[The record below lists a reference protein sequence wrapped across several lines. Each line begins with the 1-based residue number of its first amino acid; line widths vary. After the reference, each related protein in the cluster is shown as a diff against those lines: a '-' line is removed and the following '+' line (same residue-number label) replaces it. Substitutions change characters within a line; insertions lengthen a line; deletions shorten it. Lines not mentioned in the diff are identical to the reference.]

1 MTIVVFL
8 LVLTAAGLGGYALLV
23 RVGLDDLEAW
33 AGARVAGLV
42 LAAMP
47 AWWAGVV
54 GLHQWRGVGTVV
66 LVVCAVVGGV
76 VAWRRRAWRQL
87 LVAEAIF
94 WAAVAVVIVIRLD
107 HPQIVLTEKP
117 MDMGI
122 LASLLRAEGFPPPDM
137 WLAGET
143 LPYYYWGALL
153 WTAPLSIASL
163 PLEIGYNLIVALI
176 GGMVVSLLW
185 MLGRRAGG
193 SHWSGLLVAFFG
205 FFAGTPDGLRQL
217 FAGGSLAKLDYWHS
231 SRQISDTITEFPLFT
246 IWLGDLHPH
255 LLSMPVI
262 CLALLIAWQAGR
274 EGPKILRTIV
284 LAVLFGVAWA
294 ANPWSMPPTLVGIA
308 LLLFAGPDKWH
319 WPGGDGT
326 RRWLAVAAIAV
337 GGWIVTAPFHLEF
350 QPFFQGVKMVF
361 AWTPLR
367 SLLLYAGCLLIPA
380 ALAALALLRRFVG
393 GDEEANRAI
402 VLLGMA
408 SVLVVAAASGRPTL
422 VILAAICVTFLIAVL
437 GSLAG
442 EDRPV
447 FALAALGVF
456 LFLVPEI
463 VYVVDSYGDDLHRM
477 NTVFKSYIQAW
488 IFVTVALP
496 VLLRWGLK
504 GQGVRRTMVAVM
516 VLVALP
522 HVTGM
527 FWQQIVA
534 EERGV
539 DGMRW
544 MTAGDR
550 AIVRYLRQEPP
561 GTIIAEV
568 VGGAYTEYARFSA
581 ASGVPAYL
589 GWANHESVWRGNEIL
604 PETERRSELITRLY
618 TSGDPEEIRRTVEE
632 AGIHLV
638 AIGSLEIK
646 DFSKQQ
652 LAEVAAAGEVV
663 LDEEG
668 GQVVRFSSP
677 IDARSAPGP
686 DMMDP

>member
-33 AGARVAGLV
+33 AGGRVAGLV

-54 GLHQWRGVGTVV
+54 GVHQWRTVGAVV

-76 VAWRRRAWRQL
+76 VAWRRRVWRQL

-94 WAAVAVVIVIRLD
+94 WTAMAVVIVIRLD

-153 WTAPLSIASL
+153 WTVPLSISSL
-163 PLEIGYNLIVALI
+163 PLETGYNLIVALI

-193 SHWSGLLVAFFG
+193 SHWAGLLVAFFG
-205 FFAGTPDGLRQL
+205 LFAGTPDGLRQL
-217 FAGGSLAKLDYWHS
+217 FAGTSIASLDYWHS
-231 SRQISDTITEFPLFT
+231 SRQITDTITEFPLFT

-255 LLSMPVI
+255 LLSMPII
-262 CLALLIAWQAGR
+262 CLALLIAWQTGR
-274 EGPKILRTIV
+274 DGPKILQTIV

-308 LLLFAGPDKWH
+308 LLLFAGPDQWH
-319 WPGGDGT
+319 WPGGEGT

-337 GGWIVTAPFHLEF
+337 GGWIVTAPFHLDF
-350 QPFFQGVKMVF
+350 QPFFQGVNMVF
-361 AWTPLR
+361 AWTPVR

-380 ALAALALLRRFVG
+380 ALAALALLRRLVG

-408 SVLVVAAASGRPTL
+408 AVLVVAAASGRPTV
-422 VILAAICVTFLIAVL
+422 VILAAICVPFLIAVL

-456 LFLVPEI
+456 LFMVPEI

-488 IFVTVALP
+488 IFVAVALP

-504 GQGVRRTMVAVM
+504 RQGARLAIVAMMVV
-516 VLVALP
+516 VALP
-522 HVTGM
+522 HGTGM
-527 FWQQIVA
+527 FWQQ
-534 EERGV
+534 
-539 DGMRW
+539 
-544 MTAGDR
+544 T
-550 AIVRYLRQEPP
+550 
-561 GTIIAEV
+561 
-568 VGGAYTEYARFSA
+568 
-581 ASGVPAYL
+581 
-589 GWANHESVWRGNEIL
+589 GNSH
-604 PETERRSELITRLY
+604 R
-618 TSGDPEEIRRTVEE
+618 
-632 AGIHLV
+632 
-638 AIGSLEIK
+638 
-646 DFSKQQ
+646 
-652 LAEVAAAGEVV
+652 
-663 LDEEG
+663 
-668 GQVVRFSSP
+668 
-677 IDARSAPGP
+677 
-686 DMMDP
+686 